1 MGASSS
7 KDGPTMK
14 AVIRGGKPPI
24 AFHAEYPA
32 PMTGADVQPGKDQ
45 VLIKISAAAI
55 NPADY
60 KAPKVRPADL

>member
-7 KDGPTMK
+7 KDGSTMK

-24 AFHAEYPA
+24 AFHTDYPA
-32 PMTGADVQPGKDQ
+32 PEGPHPNKDE
-45 VLIKISAAAI
+45 VLVKISAAAI

-60 KAPKVRPADL
+60 KVRSR